1 VIKFPSYLSRELG
14 DSEKFKQTLVADP
27 RRHFQLLLV
36 KMTEASEEMRKRA
49 EALNLKAQES
59 RQRELLQE
67 FRKRD
72 EDQRRRIEELIDLI
86 VQKHQGELA
95 EQARRIQNLK
105 AQGHIQAL
113 GHIKSQN
120 ATEDGLKSYMKFT
133 DLRESLWNVLH
144 GAPYMIVHEGFV
156 DLGYLPEGQRGNSGR
171 NWRTGHYSSSY
182 PAHDG
187 LAEISMVVDW
197 KPYNESEK
205 PSLRWMINVP
215 DSLYYPGRHVGQFEL
230 KHRPGANPSVRGN
243 YKVFHFRL
251 CIVWESPIFS
261 PFQSESGLLS
271 SLGPLEETSAP
282 LILTKSL
289 QSIAHLLVFGPFATK
304 PTAPFAFHAM
314 SSQENRYFLQ
324 KDVDQCMRA
333 TAFFANAFTRDLPDP
348 DAFGDFGLLPQCRE
362 SSVKAIQEL
371 ISFYGLAEK
380 VGEKAVS
387 DKKWQLPGAYD
398 GANSQHE
405 WIELD
410 QEWAALIA
418 DLAGFEFIA
427 KSSLKQS
434 SVWEVFKS
442 INSLTIF

>member
-1 VIKFPSYLSRELG
+1 
-14 DSEKFKQTLVADP
+14 
-27 RRHFQLLLV
+27 
-36 KMTEASEEMRKRA
+36 MTEASEEMRKRA

-72 EDQRRRIEELIDLI
+72 EDQRQRIEELIDLI

-95 EQARRIQNLK
+95 EQARCIKNLK
-105 AQGHIQAL
+105 AQGL
-113 GHIKSQN
+113 IKSQN
-120 ATEDGLKSYMKFT
+120 AKEDCLKSYMKFT
-133 DLRESLWNVLH
+133 DLRESLWNILH
-144 GAPYMIVHEGFV
+144 RAPYTILHEGFI
-156 DLGYLPEGQRGNSGR
+156 DLGHLSEGQGGNSGR

-230 KHRPGANPSVRGN
+230 EYGANFGGS
-243 YKVFHFRL
+243 YKLFHSRL
-251 CIVWESPIFS
+251 RIVWESPIFS
-261 PFQSESGLLS
+261 PFQSESGQLS
-271 SLGPLEETSAP
+271 SVGPLEETSAP
-282 LILTKSL
+282 LILTKTL
-289 QSIAHLLVFGPFATK
+289 QSIAHLLVFGPIATK
-304 PTAPFAFHAM
+304 STAPFAFHSM
-314 SSQENRYFLQ
+314 GPQENRYFLQ
-324 KDVDQCMRA
+324 KDADQCMRA

-348 DAFGDFGLLPQCRE
+348 DAFRDFGLLSQCRE
-362 SSVKAIQEL
+362 SSVKSIQEL

-380 VGEKAVS
+380 VDEKAVN

-398 GANSQHE
+398 DANSHHE
-405 WIELD
+405 WVERD

-418 DLAGFEFIA
+418 DLAGFGFIA
-427 KSSLKQS
+427 KSSLKQRS
-434 SVWEVFKS
+434 TPEVFKS
-442 INSLTIF
+442 INFL